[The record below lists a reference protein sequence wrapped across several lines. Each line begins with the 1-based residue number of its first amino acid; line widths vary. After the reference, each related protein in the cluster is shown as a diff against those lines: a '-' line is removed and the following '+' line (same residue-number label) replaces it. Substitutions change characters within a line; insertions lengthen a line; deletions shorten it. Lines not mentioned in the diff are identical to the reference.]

1 LPPSATINL
10 RPGQTAD
17 CTFFNEVERGTI
29 IVEKQTIP
37 DGTVGTFN
45 FTGDAAGTISDNG
58 TIIVSNLL
66 PGNYSTTE
74 VDPAPFILT
83 NIACNDTNSFWN
95 VTARSATFVLEP
107 GEVVKCTFTDTNVLV
122 VDIDIKP
129 GSDPNAINLKKDRV
143 ITVAILGNS
152 TFDVNDIDVSPLS
165 DAPKFGGTSPQA
177 PIRVSYKDVNNDGF
191 TDLVLQYRLAQ
202 LGFTSTD
209 TEGCISGK
217 LTDGTIIEGCDSIKT
232 VPK

>member
-1 LPPSATINL
+1 
-10 RPGQTAD
+10 
-17 CTFFNEVERGTI
+17 
-29 IVEKQTIP
+29 
-37 DGTVGTFN
+37 
-45 FTGDAAGTISDNG
+45 
-58 TIIVSNLL
+58 
-66 PGNYSTTE
+66 
-74 VDPAPFILT
+74 
-83 NIACNDTNSFWN
+83 
-95 VTARSATFVLEP
+95 
-107 GEVVKCTFTDTNVLV
+107 
-122 VDIDIKP
+122 
-129 GSDPNAINLKKDRV
+129 LKKDRV

-202 LGFTSTD
+202 LGFTSAD